1 MKTQEQIKEFLQ
13 DLDDEELKQIWNDY
27 CNANSYSDDFVYDM
41 DEFDDIMSN
50 STPTDIVNR
59 IFYGDFKP
67 CHEYFSFN
75 GYANLV
81 SSDYLDDLIHIS
93 DLAEYI
99 YNNQDEQSDYTEL
112 DEFLHEEDEEQGE

>member
-27 CNANSYSDDFVYDM
+27 CDVNSYSDDFVYDM
-41 DEFDDIMSN
+41 EEFDDIMSN
-50 STPTDIVNR
+50 STPSDIANR

-75 GYANLV
+75 GYENLV
-81 SSDYLDDLIHIS
+81 SSDYLEDLIHIS

-99 YNNQDEQSDYTEL
+99 YNNQDEQSYIDEL
-112 DEFLHEEDEEQGE
+112 DEFLHEEQGE

>member
-1 MKTQEQIKEFLQ
+1 MKTQKQIKEFLENEI
-13 DLDDEELKQIWNDY
+13 DDRQLKQIWNDY
-27 CNANSYSDDFVYDM
+27 CDNYCSDDFVYDM
-41 DEFDDIMSN
+41 DEFDDIMCN
-50 STPTDIVNR
+50 STPTDIANR

-81 SSDYLDDLIHIS
+81 SADYLEDLISID

>member
-1 MKTQEQIKEFLQ
+1 MKTQEQIKNFLENEI
-13 DLDDEELKQIWNDY
+13 DDIQLKQIWNDY
-27 CNANSYSDDFVYDM
+27 CDTYCGDDFVYDM

-50 STPTDIVNR
+50 STPTDIADR

-67 CHEYFSFN
+67 CHKYFKFN
-75 GYANLV
+75 VYANLV
-81 SSDYLDDLIHIS
+81 SSDYLEDLIHIS